1 MTAVARIDYFHT
13 ADKKTDIKEHE
24 VYAICNAQK
33 AITGSCCSM
42 RKIKAP

>member
-24 VYAICNAQK
+24 VYAIYA
-33 AITGSCCSM
+33 M
-42 RKIKAP
+42 LRKL